1 MADEIDDDD
10 DDVVPDKCVSIRAP
24 DGRDRKL
31 PPDRPINRLGATTA
45 THGTFP
51 SPRPV
56 RERERERE
64 KKKKSPT
71 EKVVLTLFSVLC
83 CFCWLQ
89 TRLRKPLLG
98 R

>member
-56 RERERERE
+56 RVVGEILALAKKSQKLE
-64 KKKKSPT
+64 KKKLKKLKKS
-71 EKVVLTLFSVLC
+71 
-83 CFCWLQ
+83 
-89 TRLRKPLLG
+89 
-98 R
+98 